1 MILLWMMQLY
11 LKNTYEGVQF
21 SFFWKKILDDTLIL
35 YHEIMQ
41 KEITYHLF
49 NKASNDLTYKLYNRL
64 FKNVFEYNVIL
75 SMLEI
80 TKHKL
85 I

>member
-11 LKNTYEGVQF
+11 LKNSYEGVQF
-21 SFFWKKILDDTLIL
+21 SFLKKMLDDNLIL
-35 YHEIMQ
+35 YYEIIQ

-49 NKASNDLTYKLYNRL
+49 NKVSNELAYKLYNRL
-64 FKNVFEYNVIL
+64 FKNVFEYSVIL

-80 TKHKL
+80 TEHKL

>member
-1 MILLWMMQLY
+1 M
-11 LKNTYEGVQF
+11 K
-21 SFFWKKILDDTLIL
+21 
-35 YHEIMQ
+35 

-49 NKASNDLTYKLYNRL
+49 NKVSNDLTYKLYNRL
-64 FKNVFEYNVIL
+64 FKNVFKYSIIL

-80 TKHKL
+80 AERKL

>member
-1 MILLWMMQLY
+1 M
-11 LKNTYEGVQF
+11 KKF
-21 SFFWKKILDDTLIL
+21 SLVFSKKILDDNLIF
-35 YHEIMQ
+35 YYEIMQ
-41 KEITYHLF
+41 EKEITYHLF
-49 NKASNDLTYKLYNRL
+49 NKVSNDLTCKLYNRP
-64 FKNVFEYNVIL
+64 FKNVFEYSVIL

>member
-21 SFFWKKILDDTLIL
+21 SFFKKILDDNLIF
-35 YHEIMQ
+35 YYEIMQ

-49 NKASNDLTYKLYNRL
+49 NKVSNDLTCKLYNRP
-64 FKNVFEYNVIL
+64 FKNAFEYSVIL

>member
-1 MILLWMMQLY
+1 
-11 LKNTYEGVQF
+11 
-21 SFFWKKILDDTLIL
+21 
-35 YHEIMQ
+35 MQ

-49 NKASNDLTYKLYNRL
+49 NKVSNDLTCKLYNRP
-64 FKNVFEYNVIL
+64 FKNVFEYSVIL

-85 I
+85 IWV